1 MTQLV
6 KDGALTIHLF
16 HGTSSLFA
24 DSILQ
29 NGLGAKNPIQELRV
43 MPFLQRLCETCES
56 TIPTDPKWLEMK
68 WLVEQM
74 IGQDNT
80 LFRHGLAFLSPSRIT
95 AVRYAASNPF
105 GSEAISTCL
114 TLYQLLAE
122 SERECVVHSEPSALP
137 VVRLLREP
145 TSPVLVEASDVRVS
159 ELQGERGQSVQEVVD
174 TLEKLVSSLDM
185 KFFQLVS
192 QQSNFSL
199 IRPVEASRLQLY
211 NIKVTS
217 PDPAFPEYELAPRR
231 CQGGL

>member
-1 MTQLV
+1 MQLV
-6 KDGALTIHLF
+6 KDGVLTIPLF

-29 NGLGAKNPIQELRV
+29 NGLGARNPIQELRV
-43 MPFLQRLCETCES
+43 ISFLQRLCDTCES
-56 TIPTDPKWLEMK
+56 IIPTDPRWLKMK

-74 IGQDNT
+74 IGQENT

-105 GSEAISTCL
+105 GSEAISTCA

-122 SERECVVHSEPSALP
+122 SGRECVLHSEPSTFP
-137 VVRLLREP
+137 IVELLRKP
-145 TSPVLVEASDVRVS
+145 ASPVLVEASDVRVS
-159 ELQGERGQSVQEVVD
+159 ELQGERGQSAQEVVD
-174 TLEKLVSSLDM
+174 TMEELASSLDM

-199 IRPVEASRLQLY
+199 TRPIKASRLRLY
-211 NIKVTS
+211 DIKVTNY
-217 PDPAFPEYELAPRR
+217 DPAFPEYHLAPVMR
-231 CQGGL
+231 QEGL